1 MIGKCSLAPVTD
13 RVQVLRALFGAHLPA
28 KLLKEE
34 DILWDD
40 RGIKVVNRGVSMARP
55 YWSGQVQISL
65 VSFGVSLYV
74 ATEAKS
80 NISFHQISR
89 STGERVRHQKV
100 LESAV
105 DSGSREPADVV
116 EKDEIVKGYE
126 YSKGQYVIIEPSE
139 LDNLRVPSKHTIA
152 VSQFVDPDELS
163 PEYIEK
169 PYFVV
174 PENDA
179 QTEAFA
185 VVRQALVK
193 SGKVA
198 IGKIAF
204 SGREHI
210 FALTP
215 AGTEG
220 RGMMGYTLRYQ
231 NELRNQGDYF
241 RDIKD
246 TKINEDSLELA
257 EALIAKKS
265 AKLDLSKFDDGYEV
279 AVKELVDAKINHL
292 QIPADE
298 APSVSSGKVVN
309 LMDALRKSLGDK
321 ATSVPKKPV
330 ASEKSSARKGI
341 GLVKQAVKGAG
352 RRKSA

>member
-1 MIGKCSLAPVTD
+1 
-13 RVQVLRALFGAHLPA
+13 
-28 KLLKEE
+28 
-34 DILWDD
+34 
-40 RGIKVVNRGVSMARP
+40 MARP

-100 LESAV
+100 LESAAENR
-105 DSGSREPADVV
+105 SSTAAAVV

-152 VSQFVDPDELS
+152 VSQFIEQAELN
-163 PEYIEK
+163 PEYVEK

-174 PENDA
+174 PENEA
-179 QTEAFA
+179 QNEAFA

-193 SGKVA
+193 TGKAA

-204 SGREHI
+204 SGREHV
-210 FALTP
+210 FAITP
-215 AGTEG
+215 AGTDG

-231 NELRNQGDYF
+231 NELRNQQDYF

-246 TKINEDSLELA
+246 SEISDDSLELA

-265 AKLDLSKFDDGYEV
+265 AKFDLGKFEDGYEV
-279 AVKELVDAKINHL
+279 AVKELVDAKIHNL
-292 QIPADE
+292 PIPQDE
-298 APSVSSGKVVN
+298 VAPKASSGKVVN
-309 LMDALRKSLGDK
+309 LMDALRKSLGSESK
-321 ATSVPKKPV
+321 SATVPKKPV
-330 ASEKSSARKGI
+330 VSEKAPAAGKGI
-341 GLVKQAVKGAG
+341 GLVKTPAKSAAK
-352 RRKSA
+352 RKSA